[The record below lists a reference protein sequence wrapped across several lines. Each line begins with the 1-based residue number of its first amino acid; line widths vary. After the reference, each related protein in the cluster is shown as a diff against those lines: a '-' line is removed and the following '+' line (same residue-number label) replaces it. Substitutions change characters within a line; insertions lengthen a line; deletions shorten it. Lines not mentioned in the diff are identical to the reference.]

1 MLHGGGLV
9 ECALGLPGRVS
20 ELMTDDLELTVLQP
34 AQDECGYLGSFAITE
49 RAIYAVGGLSS
60 LAPTLLVSSDGRDF
74 ARRVTPRE
82 LGLRD
87 VRAIGDALWVCG
99 EYGQLAVSR
108 DRGGTWKLVPT
119 GTTECLFGLAVATDG
134 ALWVVGDR
142 GFAARVSGEQAERVA
157 SQTDVRLSAV
167 FSLRDEMLGLGGDG
181 GIRRWRAGA
190 VSIAASGSSKAL
202 TGFVRTR
209 DDTWVVVGDAG
220 FVSRSPDGAWFTV
233 VKTDVTSDF
242 EAVAMLADGRIV
254 IVGDHGTVLVSAD
267 DGRHW
272 TTPAIAPELGDAH
285 LWSIAAYRDGALVG
299 GDRGLIAR
307 LGPRT

>member
-1 MLHGGGLV
+1 
-9 ECALGLPGRVS
+9 
-20 ELMTDDLELTVLQP
+20 MTDDLELTVLQP
-34 AQDECGYLGSFAITE
+34 AQDERGYLGAFAITDS
-49 RAIYAVGGLSS
+49 AIYAVGGLSS
-60 LAPTLLVSSDGRDF
+60 AAPTLLVSTDGRQF
-74 ARRVTPRE
+74 ASRTTPRE

-108 DRGGTWKLVPT
+108 DRGETWRLVPT
-119 GTTECLFGLAVATDG
+119 GTTECLFGLAIAADD

-142 GFAARVSGEQAERVA
+142 GFAARSINGDQTERVD
-157 SQTDVRLSAV
+157 SQTDARLSAV
-167 FSLRDEMLGLGGDG
+167 FALRDEMLGLGGDG
-181 GIRRWRAGA
+181 GIRRWRGGT
-190 VSIAASGSSKAL
+190 VSIAASGSSRPL

-233 VKTDVTSDF
+233 VKTEVACDF

-254 IVGDHGTVLVSAD
+254 IVGDRGTVLVSAD

-272 TTPAIAPELGDAH
+272 TPAAIAPELGDAH
-285 LWSIAAYRDGALVG
+285 LWSIASYRDGALVG
-299 GDRGLIAR
+299 GDRGLVAR